1 MHNLKC
7 NMIKQKNVFRKSLI
21 IEFNLVK
28 NNVLYD
34 NKYKKRIRIC
44 YNVIFF
50 DLMNNDRVVSFW
62 YDFTIILQVQI
73 WMI

>member
-1 MHNLKC
+1 MHNLKS

-34 NKYKKRIRIC
+34 NKNKKRIRIC
-44 YNVIFF
+44 FYIIFA
-50 DLMNNDRVVSFW
+50 DLMNNGRVISFW
-62 YDFTIILQVQI
+62 YDFAIILQVGT

>member
-1 MHNLKC
+1 MHNLKS

-34 NKYKKRIRIC
+34 NKNKKRIRIC
-44 YNVIFF
+44 FYIIFA
-50 DLMNNDRVVSFW
+50 DLMNNGRVISF
-62 YDFTIILQVQI
+62 
-73 WMI
+73 